1 MKHFSLP
8 ISVVRFLCIPAIVL
22 SLLLAGCEPAL
33 QTEFSSAE
41 QDTLIRSKQDTPA
54 HDKNKNTRTGKNFDN
69 YTDTLF
75 HSMVAADSLT
85 FHYTISDASSFQA
98 NGSSGLFSRK
108 TGIKEPDATFGNI
121 PTNSAKSMLAFY
133 ENMENALT
141 QFPKEKLSDSQQ
153 LTYDTLQ
160 SYLTSRKK
168 LAPLFLYEEYLSPL
182 NGMQL
187 EIPVLLAEYQFQSS
201 DDIEYYLSL
210 ITTFPQY
217 ISQII
222 RFEEEKAAAG
232 LFMSKTAFLKV
243 LSQCDS
249 FIEADSSHFMYTTFI
264 RRMEEADFLKKDQ
277 KNKYISQHEKLLQ
290 NYFFPSYKLLKEH
303 LAPLAS
309 CCRNEGGLC
318 FLPSGRQYYEIQMQ
332 YTTGTEYSIA
342 ELQQALERSR
352 QDTLQKAAQLL
363 AEHPDLALKATESP
377 SLTVSVP
384 EDMLTQLIQK
394 MQEDF
399 RLDTVYPYRLE
410 YIDSSLEES
419 MAPAFYL
426 TAPLDDLEHNVIYLN
441 SSSNMDGL
449 DLFTTLAH
457 EGYPG
462 HLYQNAV
469 LKSSDVCYLRQL
481 LSFPGYSEGWATYAE
496 LFSYDY
502 TGLDGSLAEYYRLNR
517 ILLLGMYASME
528 IGIHYEGWDIDQ
540 LNEFL
545 VQNGLSPDESSL
557 ASLYELVEQNAG
569 GYLKYFVGYLEIESL
584 RQYAKELYG
593 NEFSNLAFHD
603 ALLNMGP
610 APFPLLKEYLPSYWQ
625 RSSEASSNS

>member
-1 MKHFSLP
+1 MKHFSLSNS
-8 ISVVRFLCIPAIVL
+8 IVRFLCIPAVVL

-33 QTEFSSAE
+33 QTEFSSVE
-41 QDTLIRSKQDTPA
+41 QDTLIRTEQDAPA
-54 HDKNKNTRTGKNFDN
+54 HGKEKNTRTGKKFDK

-75 HSMVAADSLT
+75 RSMVAADSLT
-85 FHYTISDASSFQA
+85 FHYTISDASSFQEHGNA
-98 NGSSGLFSRK
+98 GFFARKSG
-108 TGIKEPDATFGNI
+108 IEQPDATFGNI
-121 PTNSAKSMLAFY
+121 PTDSARPLLAFY
-133 ENMENALT
+133 ENMENALA
-141 QFPKEKLSDSQQ
+141 QFPREELSASQQ

-168 LAPLFLYEEYLSPL
+168 LASLFLYEEYLSPL

-187 EIPVLLAEYQFQSS
+187 EIPVLLAEYQFQNV
-201 DDIEYYLSL
+201 DDIEYYFSL
-210 ITTFPQY
+210 ISAFPQY

-222 RFEEEKAAAG
+222 RFEEEKADAG

-249 FIEADSSHFMYTTFI
+249 FIEADASHFMYTTFT
-264 RRMEEADFLKKDQ
+264 RRLEEADFLKESEKRS
-277 KNKYISQHEKLLQ
+277 YLSRHENLLQ
-290 NYFFPSYKLLKEH
+290 TYFFPSYKLLKEH

-309 CCRNEGGLC
+309 CCRSEGGLC
-318 FLPSGRQYYEIQMQ
+318 ALPSGQQYYEMQMQ

-342 ELQQALERSR
+342 ELQQVLERSR

-377 SLTVSVP
+377 SLSVSAP
-384 EDMLTQLIQK
+384 EDMLTQLIKK
-394 MQEDF
+394 MQADF

-441 SSSNMDGL
+441 SSRKMEDL

-469 LKSSDVCYLRQL
+469 LKSSEVCYLRQL
-481 LSFPGYSEGWATYAE
+481 LSFPGYSEGWATYVE

-502 TGLDGSLAEYYRLNR
+502 AGLDDALAEYYRLNR

-540 LNEFL
+540 LNHFL
-545 VQNGLSPDESSL
+545 INNGLSPDESSL

-584 RQYAKELYG
+584 RQYAEELYG
-593 NEFSNLAFHD
+593 DEFSNLIFHD

-610 APFPLLKEYLPSYWQ
+610 APFSLLKKYLPDYWQ
-625 RSSEASSNS
+625 RVSDTTDK